1 MNPYKTI
8 WFKTSK
14 TYDFVLKE
22 NHEIFG
28 LDYIAFIVVLIVS
41 IPHSLNYFY
50 NSNNEELF
58 FSILLFV
65 IGTFGGAIILALFI
79 VFIYWGF
86 GKILQGR
93 ATRRQIRKVYF
104 LSLLPFVFVSIFV
117 LIRAVVLITYDK
129 PYFEM
134 SYGIYVAQTIAV
146 ILHLRFFVIGLSKVQ
161 QYSYGYAIL
170 NIFIP
175 FGIIA
180 LLNYILTT

>member
-41 IPHSLNYFY
+41 IPQSLNYFY
-50 NSNNEELF
+50 ESNNEELF
-58 FSILLFV
+58 FSILIFV
-65 IGTFGGAIILALFI
+65 FGTFGGAIILALFI
-79 VFIYWGF
+79 VFIYWGI
-86 GKILQGR
+86 GKILQGK

-104 LSLLPFVFVSIFV
+104 LSLLPFVFVAFFV
-117 LIRAVVLITYDK
+117 IIRTVVIIALDK

-134 SYGIYVAQTIAV
+134 SYGIYLSQTIAA
-146 ILHLRFFVIGLSKVQ
+146 IFHLKFFVIGLSKVQ
-161 QYSYGYAIL
+161 QYSYGHAII

-180 LLNYILTT
+180 LLNYFITI